1 MSAAKKFIDKL
12 QQNIAGVM
20 DFRIMFLAR
29 IEEGG

>member
-1 MSAAKKFIDKL
+1 MSAAKKFIEKH
-12 QQNIAGVM
+12 QQKITGVM